1 MTNTSG
7 NFREIGKEMKD
18 ALEEITGRGNDAEIR
33 RRRDGT
39 YDVFEL
45 QKRKSKPQQTQAAT
59 E

>member
-7 NFREIGKEMKD
+7 NFREIGKEMND
-18 ALEEITGRGNDAEIR
+18 ILEEITSRGNDAEIR
-33 RRRDGT
+33 KRKDGS

-45 QKRKSKPQQTQAAT
+45 QKKKSKPQKTQAAT

>member
-18 ALEEITGRGNDAEIR
+18 TLEEITSRGNDAEIR
-33 RRRDGT
+33 KRKDGT

-45 QKRKSKPQQTQAAT
+45 QKKKSKPQKTQAAT